1 MAARA
6 SLPSPGKPAGNP
18 WPHRLALVT
27 AGATFVLILVG
38 GLVTNTD
45 SGLAVPDW
53 PTTFGY
59 NMFLYPWSRMVGGIL
74 YEHTHRLVGS
84 VVGLLTLT
92 LSLVIWAVEPRRW
105 LRWLAGVALG
115 AVILQGVLGGLRVVL
130 VEETLA
136 IIHGIVAQAFFG
148 LMGSLVLFTSR
159 EWSEPA
165 VPARGVVASASRWL
179 SRLTTVAIF
188 HQIVFGA
195 LLTHL
200 DARLDAHLTFA
211 GLIAVLVPLLTIR
224 VWRQPEDR
232 RLTRPAAILCGL
244 LVLQLLLGLGS
255 YVSRFTGLTLP
266 LAPFTLLALPVSH
279 RLTGGLMLVTSL
291 VLTLRL
297 HRVLGSHESVADR
310 GSVSRRVSA

>member
-6 SLPSPGKPAGNP
+6 SLPSPGDPANNA

-27 AGATFVLILVG
+27 AGATLVLILVG

-59 NMFLYPWSRMVGGIL
+59 NMFLYPWSRMVGVIL
-74 YEHTHRLVGS
+74 YEHSHRLVGS

-92 LSLVIWAVEPRRW
+92 LALVIWAVDRRPW
-105 LRWLAGVALG
+105 LRWLAVGSLG

-136 IIHGIVAQAFFG
+136 ILHGILAQAFFG
-148 LMGSLVLFTSR
+148 LIGSLVLFTSR
-159 EWSEPA
+159 EWSGPGA
-165 VPARGVVASASRWL
+165 PLPGAKAGSLRWL
-179 SRLTTVAIF
+179 SCLTTVTIF
-188 HQIVFGA
+188 IQIVFGA

-200 DARLDAHLTFA
+200 EARLDAHLTFA
-211 GLIAVLVPLLTIR
+211 ALTIALVSWLAVR
-224 VWRQPEDR
+224 IRRDHPDR
-232 RLTRPAAILCGL
+232 PQLVRPATILGGL

-255 YVSRFTGLTLP
+255 YVSRFAASTLP
-266 LAPFTLLALPVSH
+266 LSPFIALMLPISH

-291 VLTLRL
+291 MLSLRL
-297 HRVLGSHESVADR
+297 LGTLAPEERSPGRASTRVPA
-310 GSVSRRVSA
+310 

>member
-1 MAARA
+1 MAVRTSPPNPGRPA
-6 SLPSPGKPAGNP
+6 SNP
-18 WPHRLALVT
+18 WPHRLALMT

-74 YEHTHRLVGS
+74 YEHSHRLVGS

-92 LSLVIWAVEPRRW
+92 LALVTWAVDRRRW
-105 LRWLAGVALG
+105 LRRLAAGALG

-136 IIHGIVAQAFFG
+136 ILHGILAQAFFG
-148 LMGSLVLFTSR
+148 LIGSLVLLTSR
-159 EWSEPA
+159 EWSEPR
-165 VPARGVVASASRWL
+165 VPLPGADVGALRWL
-179 SRLTTVAIF
+179 SCLTALTIF
-188 HQIVFGA
+188 FQIVFGA

-200 DARLDAHLTFA
+200 EARLDAHLTFA
-211 GLIAVLVPLLTIR
+211 ALIAVLVPMLAVRIR
-224 VWRQPEDR
+224 RHHPDR
-232 RLTRPAAILCGL
+232 PQLVRPAAILCGL

-255 YVSRFTGLTLP
+255 YVSRFAGLAQSLGPYT
-266 LAPFTLLALPVSH
+266 ALALPISH

-291 VLTLRL
+291 VLSLRL
-297 HRVLGSHESVADR
+297 LGTLASQDPAPGHASTRVPA
-310 GSVSRRVSA
+310 